1 MDIHTKSDKETV
13 RDEVVRVNWIFTP
26 SPTGNQ
32 SEMECDETACT
43 AKIRRGDV
51 EIYAYVGKARRVI
64 LGRSEVV
71 VTSGG

>member
-1 MDIHTKSDKETV
+1 
-13 RDEVVRVNWIFTP
+13 
-26 SPTGNQ
+26 
-32 SEMECDETACT
+32 MEYEEIAYT